1 MMNFIGGI
9 WNMLEARRRRRNME
23 TAVIF
28 GIGCGGFLICGIVA
42 VIVGSILNAVETG
55 AVRST
60 YGETYASACN
70 PMPSGRDSLDNMN
83 EGDTPR
89 QFLLLTG
96 DTQRRDDYHSE
107 LPEQWRAENEEEV
120 SFVGCVERDE
130 EVLETC
136 SYNRQSDEGSY
147 TVTVD
152 REQESATIVIVNP
165 DTGRRIDSLEVIGDE
180 PDECPDDYE
189 DVPAGNI
196 IRGDDPDWDEFAEW
210 IEEYV
215 FED

>member
-1 MMNFIGGI
+1 M
-9 WNMLEARRRRRNME
+9 
-23 TAVIF
+23 
-28 GIGCGGFLICGIVA
+28 
-42 VIVGSILNAVETG
+42 
-55 AVRST
+55 
-60 YGETYASACN
+60 
-70 PMPSGRDSLDNMN
+70 
-83 EGDTPR
+83 
-89 QFLLLTG
+89 
-96 DTQRRDDYHSE
+96 
-107 LPEQWRAENEEEV
+107 
-120 SFVGCVERDE
+120 
-130 EVLETC
+130 LETC